1 MISGILSPL
10 RAVTQP
16 IRLAA
21 VVSMLSFSI
30 AAAAQDAAAL
40 NPPQDRPAIRNFLD
54 EFQQSLMP
62 PPDLKT
68 LTVRGSVYVPAYSSI
83 RGRNDRPGA
92 LATLLR
98 IDNTSSSKPLILE
111 RIEYFD
117 TGGKLVQRYVETP
130 IAIKPFGAIQIF
142 IPAEDVRGGPAANF
156 IVTWAGVAP
165 MAEPLIEAVVFG
177 KVDGAGY
184 SFVSPGRPI
193 RTVGKRPWLGLGLSR

>member
-1 MISGILSPL
+1 MISGFLSPL
-10 RAVTQP
+10 RAAAQP

-21 VVSMLSFSI
+21 ALLAFTFPFG
-30 AAAAQDAAAL
+30 AQAQDAR
-40 NPPQDRPAIRNFLD
+40 PPETQTAPRTFLE
-54 EFQQSLMP
+54 EFQQSLAP
-62 PPDLKT
+62 LPDLRN

-83 RGRNDRPGA
+83 RGRTDRPGS

-98 IDNTSSSKPLILE
+98 IDNTSATKPLVLE
-111 RIEYFD
+111 RVEYFD
-117 TGGKLVQRYVETP
+117 TSGRSIQRYVDTP
-130 IAIKPFGAIQIF
+130 LALKPFGSIQIF
-142 IPAEDVRGGPAANF
+142 IPSEDARGGPAANF

-193 RTVGKRPWLGLGLSR
+193 RNVGKRPWLGLGLSR